1 MKERPPT
8 RYARI
13 IGEDIRKFRKEATFQ
28 TPVAVVRG
36 YLPSNYK
43 AHETKDGT
51 GDIYISGID
60 NAGWSMDDYVIPRLG
75 SGLINAV
82 EISFEEVQEKIPIHM
97 W

>member
-13 IGEDIRKFRKEATFQ
+13 DAERHNEITLEKVQAYIPF
-28 TPVAVVRG
+28 
-36 YLPSNYK
+36 NYR
-43 AHETKDGT
+43 AHQVTDGT

-60 NAGWSMDDYVIPRLG
+60 NAGWSMDGYVIPRLG

-82 EISFEEVQEKIPIHM
+82 EMSFEEVHEKIPIHM

>member
-13 IGEDIRKFRKEATFQ
+13 DGSNHVKLALGIVKD
-28 TPVAVVRG
+28 
-36 YLPSNYK
+36 YLPINYK
-43 AHETKDGT
+43 AYKAIDGT
-51 GDIYISGID
+51 GDVYISGID
-60 NAGWSMDDYVIPRLG
+60 NAGWTMDEYVIPRLG

-82 EISFEEVQEKIPIHM
+82 EISFEEVHKKIPIHM